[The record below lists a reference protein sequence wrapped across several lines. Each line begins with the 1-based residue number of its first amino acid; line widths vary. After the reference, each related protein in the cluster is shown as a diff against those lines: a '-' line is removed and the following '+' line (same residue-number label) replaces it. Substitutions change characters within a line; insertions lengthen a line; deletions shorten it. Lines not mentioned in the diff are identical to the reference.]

1 MRRNCEQFNLEEV
14 DCFTTKGGYETD
26 VVHKINEGYKAWM
39 ALKSVL
45 SKRIRYNSVSEEEI
59 VPTALCEAETWCMR
73 GAKSIN
79 VY

>member
-1 MRRNCEQFNLEEV
+1 M
-14 DCFTTKGGYETD
+14 
-26 VVHKINEGYKAWM
+26 VHKINEGYKAWV

-45 SKRIRYNSVSEEEI
+45 SKRIRYNSGFEEEI